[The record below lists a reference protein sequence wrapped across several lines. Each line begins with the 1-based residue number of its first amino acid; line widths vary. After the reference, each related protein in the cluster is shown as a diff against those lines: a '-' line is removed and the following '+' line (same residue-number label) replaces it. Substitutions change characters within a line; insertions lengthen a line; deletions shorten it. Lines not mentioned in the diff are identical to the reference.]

1 LPKSSM
7 TCWAHTSL
15 NKVSREHS
23 MTPEAWT
30 PPPRPRT
37 RSQRLRPQEKPRP
50 KTPVSAESLSS
61 ASSAQREAPARAPHL
76 TGILKRL
83 VRRWL
88 KTPSKPA
95 GAAPDTPP
103 GTPASLSTIASL
115 ASASDPR
122 FALIRPVMLTHEREA
137 AAVSAGL
144 DIFTY
149 NMIMDLQHRDIT
161 PEDYET
167 LRRLDSSVQPKTI
180 SLEKLECACPRWT
193 VPATRSATSQGAS
206 KELCCICLEHFA
218 CGDQLRRLPCRHTF
232 HSNCIVEWLTTS
244 SDICP
249 ECSQPV
255 VEE

>member
-1 LPKSSM
+1 
-7 TCWAHTSL
+7 
-15 NKVSREHS
+15 
-23 MTPEAWT
+23 
-30 PPPRPRT
+30 
-37 RSQRLRPQEKPRP
+37 
-50 KTPVSAESLSS
+50 
-61 ASSAQREAPARAPHL
+61 
-76 TGILKRL
+76 
-83 VRRWL
+83 
-88 KTPSKPA
+88 
-95 GAAPDTPP
+95 
-103 GTPASLSTIASL
+103 
-115 ASASDPR
+115 
-122 FALIRPVMLTHEREA
+122 MLTHEREA

-232 HSNCIVEWLTTS
+232 HSNCIVRRPRLPLPGLQSRKYEKRVSERTHNNTDS
-244 SDICP
+244 CTPSDP
-249 ECSQPV
+249 FDPFRH
-255 VEE
+255 